1 MVGRSEVAV
10 AAFALLS
17 SCCLLL
23 QLDEILPELLA
34 ASANHPLKLAIHS
47 ASRGEWAGEADK
59 AAGAL
64 ILSHLLKDQA
74 STFVIIN
81 FVVSIYALS
90 VVLTKALFLG
100 PLSAIEAGKLSER
113 MLKFL
118 MLKLVFIAAVSGPG
132 MPDVALWVTWF
143 AVVGWL
149 KMFVGLARDRF
160 DSLIS
165 SPSATFF
172 AHARTLG
179 LLIIIFANDIACIAL
194 FMNNQGKAP
203 FGHLTLWLFDVVV
216 ALFESAA
223 IMVKYGVYMTDQLHE
238 REGWEGKGDF
248 LYKVELAADM
258 AVKSLTLSH
267 LTQLWF
273 LHGFA
278 FRFLDA
284 ILFMDIRHL
293 TYSICSCV
301 RRFLKYRSALN
312 NLNNCFPDASSI
324 EGHLEK
330 ECAICRE
337 KMQVAKQLPCQ
348 HCFHLPCLTAWLQQS
363 GSDNFT
369 CPLCRL
375 PLFAEKDD
383 HCLGDAGTR
392 GQESEPQ
399 LSVHDVEAETFS
411 SQILGQA
418 LQEAARSLTEGSN
431 TLLRQNWAAEL
442 ARLEL
447 VTQNLRARL
456 SLDRRRPSRGRQRT
470 PTLQSG
476 HSLAYRE
483 TREGV
488 TGGVDS
494 LEAVQKLERQLHGI
508 RDNLATRSFE
518 SQSSQ
523 EGAVLDSAM
532 SQNTSSGDKP
542 PSKMSYWPFGRQAVR
557 EGLGLP
563 GEHEAAATAA
573 GHAPGS
579 MSRDTSWDDFVHGQG
594 A

>member
-1 MVGRSEVAV
+1 
-10 AAFALLS
+10 L
-17 SCCLLL
+17 
-23 QLDEILPELLA
+23 
-34 ASANHPLKLAIHS
+34 
-47 ASRGEWAGEADK
+47 
-59 AAGAL
+59 
-64 ILSHLLKDQA
+64 LSHLLKDQVG
-74 STFVIIN
+74 TFVIIN
-81 FVVSIYALS
+81 FVFWCYALS
-90 VVLTKALFLG
+90 VVVTKALFLG

-172 AHARTLG
+172 AHARTLA
-179 LLIIIFANDIACIAL
+179 LLLIIFANDIACIAL
-194 FMNNQGKAP
+194 FMNNHEKAP
-203 FGHLTLWLFDVVV
+203 LGHLTLWLFDVVV

-284 ILFMDIRHL
+284 VLFMDIRHL

-301 RRFLKYRSALN
+301 RRYLKYRSALS
-312 NLNNCFPDASSI
+312 NLNNSFPDASSA
-324 EGHLEK
+324 EGHLDK

-337 KMQVAKQLPCQ
+337 KMQGAKQLPCQ

-375 PLFAEKDD
+375 PLFAAKDD
-383 HCLGDAGTR
+383 HGSGDAGGR
-392 GQESEPQ
+392 SGESEPQ

-418 LQEAARSLTEGSN
+418 LQEAARSLAEGGN
-431 TLLRQNWAAEL
+431 TLMRQNWTVEL

-447 VTQNLRARL
+447 MTQNLRARL
-456 SLDRRRPSRGRQRT
+456 SLDRRRASQERSNVPRPRSS
-470 PTLQSG
+470 L
-476 HSLAYRE
+476 SLAFLE
-483 TREGV
+483 SEGGAV
-488 TGGVDS
+488 ATVSSEDS
-494 LEAVQKLERQLHGI
+494 LATVQDLERQLHGI
-508 RDNLATRSFE
+508 RDTLATCS
-518 SQSSQ
+518 SSASLSSQ
-523 EGAVLDSAM
+523 EAAVPELATDQLSAPSWPCGGTAVPDGM
-532 SQNTSSGDKP
+532 QPRRGTNEQPPEELRHRSSWSEFVNP
-542 PSKMSYWPFGRQAVR
+542 QA
-557 EGLGLP
+557 
-563 GEHEAAATAA
+563 A
-573 GHAPGS
+573 
-579 MSRDTSWDDFVHGQG
+579 
-594 A
+594 